1 MRLILLG
8 PPGAGKG
15 TQCKHVVDKYG
26 MKHMSSGDILRAER
40 AAGSDLG
47 KSAQGYMDSGKLV
60 PDDVIIGMMIGAMK
74 DATGGYVL
82 DGFPR
87 TVAQG
92 EALDKALSAVGEK
105 IDAIVNLQVPDEVID
120 ARMTGRRSCPKCG
133 QVYHILNMKPAV
145 EGQCDNGCGELVQR
159 ADDTSEVVA
168 NRLKIYHEQTA
179 AVVGYYEGTGS
190 LIINV
195 DANQAVDDVTAS
207 VLGELDKIDQ
217 AE

>member
-15 TQCKHVVDKYG
+15 TQCKRVVDKYA

-47 KSAQGYMDSGKLV
+47 KEAQGYMDAGKLV

-92 EALDKALSAVGEK
+92 EALDKALEDAGEK

-133 QVYHILNMKPAV
+133 QVYHVLNLKSAV

-179 AVVGYYEGTGS
+179 AVVGYYEGTGA
-190 LIINV
+190 LIINI
-195 DANQAVDDVTAS
+195 DANQAVDDVTAL
-207 VLGELDKIDQ
+207 VLGELEKVDQ
-217 AE
+217 AV